1 LGQALIKLNYLK
13 YVPYIRRT
21 DCLGE
26 CNTQD
31 MFNKITASR
40 LKPFIFI
47 IILLFLS
54 TGCASTV
61 VPEPPSSLKLPP
73 SQRPYKLFD
82 IWYYPIPS
90 TEGYIEHGIASWY
103 GGKFHGRPTSSGEIY
118 DMYKVSAAHKTL
130 PLGTNLK
137 VTNLKTLKSIV
148 VRVNDR
154 GPFVAGRIIDLSFK
168 AAQMLDIVNT
178 GTVDVEIEAILV
190 ITEDQKTGADALKL
204 DPLPDFRF
212 GKFII
217 QVGAFKTLLNALQLK
232 ADLMGIYDQI
242 EIKRFSLNEQQFYRV
257 QIGIFTDLLKAQKEI
272 VRLSKSGYQG
282 TFIVAVEEE

>member
-1 LGQALIKLNYLK
+1 MELPAG
-13 YVPYIRRT
+13 T
-21 DCLGE
+21 GE
-26 CNTQD
+26 
-31 MFNKITASR
+31 
-40 LKPFIFI
+40 
-47 IILLFLS
+47 
-54 TGCASTV
+54 
-61 VPEPPSSLKLPP
+61 
-73 SQRPYKLFD
+73 
-82 IWYYPIPS
+82 
-90 TEGYIEHGIASWY
+90 
-103 GGKFHGRPTSSGEIY
+103 KFHGRPTSSGEIY

-212 GKFII
+212 GKFYYPGRRI
-217 QVGAFKTLLNALQLK
+217 QDPA
-232 ADLMGIYDQI
+232 
-242 EIKRFSLNEQQFYRV
+242 
-257 QIGIFTDLLKAQKEI
+257 
-272 VRLSKSGYQG
+272 
-282 TFIVAVEEE
+282 